1 MRALLSLV
9 LLALFPTTAIAQ
21 PKKEKIAILGLELKG
36 AIDPD
41 STKVALDLT
50 TQLRLQPKADKGPFS
65 LAQGSEKELL
75 DEKLMNSCESEENDC
90 MAKIGK
96 ALGAQHLMWG
106 HLERKTQ
113 GKESGYQV
121 RLILLNT
128 STLNVQR
135 HTDFIP
141 LAESKDAR
149 VGNWARRFYKALTG
163 YNDGGTIVV
172 KVNAD
177 RGTILIE

>member
-50 TQLRLQPKADKGPFS
+50 TQLRLQPKADKGPFA

-75 DEKLMNSCESEENDC
+75 DEKLMNSCETEEKEC
-90 MAKIGK
+90 MAKIGG
-96 ALGAQHLMWG
+96 ALGAQHLLWG
-106 HLERKTQ
+106 NLERKSQ

-121 RLILLNT
+121 RLFLLNVK
-128 STLNVQR
+128 TLGMQS
-135 HTDFIP
+135 HTDFVPI
-141 LAESKDAR
+141 AEAKDLR
-149 VGNWARRFYKALTG
+149 VGNWARKFYKELTN
-163 YNDGGTIVV
+163 YKDGGTI
-172 KVNAD
+172 
-177 RGTILIE
+177 